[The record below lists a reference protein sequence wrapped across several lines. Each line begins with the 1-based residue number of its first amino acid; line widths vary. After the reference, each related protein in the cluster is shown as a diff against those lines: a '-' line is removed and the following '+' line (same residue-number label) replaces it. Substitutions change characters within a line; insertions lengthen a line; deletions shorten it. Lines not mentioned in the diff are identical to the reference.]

1 MLVLRSI
8 LQDSKA
14 AKFLSSNSHR
24 KFGGTAFSKRR
35 NRCIGMEY
43 LYLSMK
49 SMKLI
54 LLHCV
59 SKAGYN
65 SMRKAFVGLHN
76 IVEYYSY
83 RYWVLVE
90 GPCLA
95 NESILNL
102 LFLNSLD
109 MDTIHFHFHFFSA
122 ILVAQC
128 CAWPRTALL
137 TWTRIS

>member
-1 MLVLRSI
+1 MYWYGILISVNEKYEIDFVTLR
-8 LQDSKA
+8 
-14 AKFLSSNSHR
+14 
-24 KFGGTAFSKRR
+24 FS
-35 NRCIGMEY
+35 
-43 LYLSMK
+43 
-49 SMKLI
+49 
-54 LLHCV
+54 
-59 SKAGYN
+59 AGYN